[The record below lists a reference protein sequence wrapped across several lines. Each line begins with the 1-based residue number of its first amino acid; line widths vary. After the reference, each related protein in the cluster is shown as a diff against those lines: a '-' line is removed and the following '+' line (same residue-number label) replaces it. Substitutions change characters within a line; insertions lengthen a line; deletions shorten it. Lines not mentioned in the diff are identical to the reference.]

1 MLHATLK
8 AFWDAT
14 GDQSSLAA
22 LDPHALALRIAD
34 AVEAGKARIGAP
46 RWRTLAPAVANAESS
61 RLAATLHAWIDE
73 GERTRPPFRV
83 RGHELRIGCSIDD
96 IALSLRVDRIDE
108 LPGGGLAVIDYKS
121 GNVVPP
127 ARWFAERPEGIQVA
141 IYATAV
147 ESAAHEPVRALA
159 YAQVKAGDIHV
170 AGLAEDNAQ
179 WPALAAV
186 DSPRLALAGWADA
199 RAQLAARVHALARD
213 IRDGIAD
220 VAPRTQA
227 ICGYCGLQPLCRVQ
241 RLDDGASAE
250 QTRDE

>member
-1 MLHATLK
+1 
-8 AFWDAT
+8 
-14 GDQSSLAA
+14 
-22 LDPHALALRIAD
+22 
-34 AVEAGKARIGAP
+34 
-46 RWRTLAPAVANAESS
+46 
-61 RLAATLHAWIDE
+61 
-73 GERTRPPFRV
+73 
-83 RGHELRIGCSIDD
+83 
-96 IALSLRVDRIDE
+96 

-147 ESAAHEPVRALA
+147 ESAAHEPVRALV
-159 YAQVKAGDIHV
+159 YAQVKAGDIDV